1 MKGELTRRFIPSTS
15 SIFEVSCWAEE
26 RGVACA
32 SLIFASKSPL
42 EQIDVGICSL
52 QLARLK
58 AAASLGTP
66 KEFETRQD
74 LQPTFLLGADP
85 TW

>member
-74 LQPTFLLGADP
+74 LHTFLLGADP

>member
-1 MKGELTRRFIPSTS
+1 M
-15 SIFEVSCWAEE
+15 
-26 RGVACA
+26 
-32 SLIFASKSPL
+32 
-42 EQIDVGICSL
+42 DVGICSL

-74 LQPTFLLGADP
+74 LHTFLLGADP